1 MINTCGMCN
10 YTNFHGTPPFPTRDV
25 PDWIAILV
33 FARCPAQSSN
43 SSENSK
49 PSSGFIMDTWHMHQ
63 SEVKEWLKKK
73 HLKHFTTSP
82 THEEADGI
90 HGHLHNWPH
99 TLWAFFCLGRILPT
113 SCKNHGQVARESA
126 VRWPSRIPKSQQW
139 GANAFGTWRP
149 RFNNHT
155 APLVSLWIKS
165 SWCCETPTKGQP
177 CSILEGERKAKS
189 HLKLFNILSFELGC
203 NPIWLMWPCLI
214 LWLQTSNLL
223 FHSSPISSTWPMSWS
238 SSKGQKSHIS
248 SAKCF
253 NSITSDVL
261 NSFAGAQ
268 LCPSWY
274 GMAASRLRKQATKK
288 PSTSNWCGHKRPS
301 KGKTKL
307 FCNWMAE
314 SNWTTC

>member
-1 MINTCGMCN
+1 MTHASVRSKRMI
-10 YTNFHGTPPFPTRDV
+10 
-25 PDWIAILV
+25 
-33 FARCPAQSSN
+33 
-43 SSENSK
+43 
-49 PSSGFIMDTWHMHQ
+49 
-63 SEVKEWLKKK
+63 KK
-73 HLKHFTTSP
+73 KHFTTSP

-248 SAKCF
+248 SAKMFQFHHLRCTQQF
-253 NSITSDVL
+253 RRCPALSIVVWDG
-261 NSFAGAQ
+261 SFSLAKAGNKEAFHIQ
-268 LCPSWY
+268 LVWP
-274 GMAASRLRKQATKK
+274 
-288 PSTSNWCGHKRPS
+288 
-301 KGKTKL
+301 
-307 FCNWMAE
+307 
-314 SNWTTC
+314 